1 MPSLRA
7 CIANLAARVLVKRV
21 TNASRFDL
29 RAVRRAMASRLTLP
43 AALPHGVDVRAI
55 RDGVLTGEW
64 LRPRER
70 ATAADGVLLFIH
82 GGGFIAGS
90 PRTHRSFTAW
100 LAQAS
105 GVPVFSLDYRLAPE
119 HPYPAALDDC
129 VAAVRSLRAHGHRL
143 VVGGDSAGGQL
154 AIATVLRLRAEGE
167 ALPEGLM
174 LVCPVTDFT
183 DTSESLRTNARS
195 EPLLGLR
202 HRAHALG
209 LYAAGTPL
217 RDPMLSPV
225 YADLRG
231 LPPTVVEASR
241 IEVLWDDAR
250 RFVEAAQAAG
260 VRVEFHPQ
268 DGLAHDWQL
277 MVPFTPEAN
286 ASVRRLGAW
295 VAARLRAD

>member
-7 CIANLAARVLVKRV
+7 RLANLAARVLVKRV
-21 TNASRFDL
+21 TNAPRFDL
-29 RAVRRAMASRLTLP
+29 ARVRRAMAARLAMP
-43 AALPHGVDVRAI
+43 AALPRGLRVEASREPGL
-55 RDGVLTGEW
+55 RGEW
-64 LRPRER
+64 LHPRD
-70 ATAADGVLLFIH
+70 AVDGAALLFIH

-90 PRTHRSFTAW
+90 PRTHRSFAAW

-105 GVPVFSLDYRLAPE
+105 RVPVFSLEYRLAPE

-129 VAAVRSLRAHGHRL
+129 VAAVRALRARGLR
-143 VVGGDSAGGQL
+143 VAVGGDSAGGQL
-154 AIATVLRLRAEGE
+154 AIATALRLRE
-167 ALPEGLM
+167 ATEERPAGLM
-174 LVCPVTDFT
+174 LVCPMTDFT
-183 DTSESLRTNARS
+183 DASESLRTNARS

-202 HRAHALG
+202 HRMLALG
-209 LYAAGTPL
+209 LYAGETPR

-231 LPPTVVEASR
+231 LPATIVEASR

-260 VRVEFHPQ
+260 VPVEFHPH

-286 ASVRRLGAW
+286 VSVRRLGAW
-295 VAARLRAD
+295 MATRLRDA

>member
-1 MPSLRA
+1 MPSFRA
-7 CIANLAARVLVKRV
+7 RLANLSARLLVKRV
-21 TNASRFDL
+21 TNAARFDL
-29 RAVRRAMASRLTLP
+29 QAVRRAMASRLTLP
-43 AALPHGVDVRAI
+43 AALPRAVEVLPS
-55 RDGVLTGEW
+55 RDAALQGEW
-64 LRPRER
+64 LRPRAR
-70 ATAADGVLLFIH
+70 PTATDGVLLFIH

-105 GVPVFSLDYRLAPE
+105 GVPVFSLAYRLAPE

-129 VAAVRSLRAHGHRL
+129 VAAVRALRHEGHRV

-154 AIATVLRLRAEGE
+154 AIATALRLRAEGE
-167 ALPEGLM
+167 AQPEGLM
-174 LVCPVTDFT
+174 LVCPLTDFT
-183 DTSESLRTNARS
+183 DASESLRSNAKA

-202 HRAHALG
+202 HRSHALG

-217 RDPMLSPV
+217 RDPLLSPV

-231 LPPTVVEASR
+231 LPPTMVEASR

-260 VRVEFHPQ
+260 VSVEFHPQ

-295 VAARLRAD
+295 VTARLRAD

>member
-1 MPSLRA
+1 MPSIRA
-7 CIANLAARVLVKRV
+7 RLANLAARLLVKRV
-21 TNASRFDL
+21 TNAPRFDL
-29 RAVRRAMASRLTLP
+29 ARVRRAMAARLTMP
-43 AALPHGVDVRAI
+43 AALPRGLRVEASREP
-55 RDGVLTGEW
+55 GLLGEW
-64 LRPRER
+64 LHPRD
-70 ATAADGVLLFIH
+70 AVDGVALLFIH

-90 PRTHRSFTAW
+90 PRSHRSFAAW

-105 GVPVFSLDYRLAPE
+105 RVPVFSLDYRLAPE

-129 VAAVRSLRAHGHRL
+129 VAAVRALRARGLR
-143 VVGGDSAGGQL
+143 VAVGGDSAGGQL
-154 AIATVLRLRAEGE
+154 AIVTALRLREDAEQQP
-167 ALPEGLM
+167 AGLL

-183 DTSESLRTNARS
+183 DASETLRTNAES

-202 HRAHALG
+202 HRTLALG
-209 LYAAGTPL
+209 LYAGETPL

-231 LPPTVVEASR
+231 LPATIVEASR

-260 VRVEFHPQ
+260 VPVEFHPH

-295 VAARLRAD
+295 VAARLRGA

>member
-1 MPSLRA
+1 MPSIRA
-7 CIANLAARVLVKRV
+7 RLANLAARLLVKRV
-21 TNASRFDL
+21 TNAARFDL
-29 RAVRRAMASRLTLP
+29 AKVRRAMASRLTMP
-43 AALPHGVDVRAI
+43 AALPRGVRVEASREA
-55 RDGVLTGEW
+55 GLPGEW
-64 LRPRER
+64 LRPRD
-70 ATAADGVLLFIH
+70 AADGVALLFIH

-100 LAQAS
+100 LAKAS
-105 GVPVFSLDYRLAPE
+105 RVPVFSLAYRLAPE

-129 VAAVRSLRAHGHRL
+129 VAAVRALRARGLR
-143 VVGGDSAGGQL
+143 VAIGGDSAGGQL
-154 AIATVLRLRAEGE
+154 AIATTLRLREAAEE
-167 ALPEGLM
+167 QPAGLM

-183 DTSESLRTNARS
+183 DASESLRTNAES

-202 HRAHALG
+202 HRTHALG
-209 LYAAGTPL
+209 LYAGETPL

-231 LPPTVVEASR
+231 LPPTIVEASR

-250 RFVEAAQAAG
+250 RYVEAAQAAG
-260 VRVEFHPQ
+260 VAVEFHPQ

-295 VAARLRAD
+295 VAAQLRG

>member
-1 MPSLRA
+1 MPSMRA
-7 CIANLAARVLVKRV
+7 RLANLAARLLVKRV
-21 TNASRFDL
+21 TNAARFDL
-29 RAVRRAMASRLTLP
+29 AKVRRAIASRLTMP
-43 AALPHGVDVRAI
+43 AALPRGVQVEPSREP
-55 RDGVLTGEW
+55 GLPGEW
-64 LRPRER
+64 LRPRD
-70 ATAADGVLLFIH
+70 AANGVAMLFIH

-100 LAQAS
+100 LAEAS
-105 GVPVFSLDYRLAPE
+105 RVPVFSLEYRLAPE

-129 VAAVRSLRAHGHRL
+129 VTAVHALRARGLRIAI
-143 VVGGDSAGGQL
+143 GGDSAGGQL
-154 AIATVLRLRAEGE
+154 AIATALRLREAAEE
-167 ALPEGLM
+167 QPAGLM

-183 DTSESLRTNARS
+183 DASESLRTNAAS

-202 HRAHALG
+202 HRTHALG
-209 LYAAGTPL
+209 LYAGETSL

-231 LPPTVVEASR
+231 LPPTIVEASR

-260 VRVEFHPQ
+260 VVVEFHPQ

-295 VAARLRAD
+295 VAARLRDG